1 MKTPTVLLLHGVRTS
16 ATMWRRQVEALAA
29 AGVPTVVPD
38 MPGHGA
44 RTQTPFT
51 VAGALATIDDAAAGA
66 RGPLVVAG
74 MSMGGYLAVH
84 WAARTPHRPAAVLAA
99 ACCTQPHGPG
109 LWAYRRVA
117 RALGRTPDGG
127 ARLGDA
133 LARRFL
139 PAAAQV
145 DVAGGGM
152 ALGVMDAV
160 LAGMA
165 GIDMLADLAALGE
178 TPVWLVNG
186 RWDHFRTQE
195 RRFLRQCANGRLVVI
210 PRATHP
216 VSLVQP
222 VAFNRILLELLEH
235 VRAGACSP
243 HEGARA
249 EEGHPRDERPEEG
262 HPGDER
268 PEEHHPVE
276 VLAAQVAKTSTG

>member
-1 MKTPTVLLLHGVRTS
+1 MDTPTVLLVHGVRTS
-16 ATMWRRQVEALAA
+16 ATMWRRQVEALTAV
-29 AGVPTVVPD
+29 GVPVLAPD
-38 MPGHGA
+38 MPGHGT
-44 RTQTPFT
+44 RTRTPYT
-51 VAGALATIDDAAAGA
+51 VPGALAAIDAAAAGVH
-66 RGPLVVAG
+66 GPLVVVG
-74 MSMGGYLAVH
+74 ISMGGYLAVH
-84 WAARTPHRPAAVLAA
+84 WAAHTTHRPEAVLAA
-99 ACCTQPHGPG
+99 SCSTQPRGPG
-109 LWAYRRVA
+109 LWVYRHVA
-117 RALGRTPDGG
+117 RAVGRMPDDG
-127 ARLGDA
+127 ARLNDT

-139 PAAAQV
+139 PVAAQD

-152 ALGVMDAV
+152 ALDVMDAV

-243 HEGARA
+243 HQGARA